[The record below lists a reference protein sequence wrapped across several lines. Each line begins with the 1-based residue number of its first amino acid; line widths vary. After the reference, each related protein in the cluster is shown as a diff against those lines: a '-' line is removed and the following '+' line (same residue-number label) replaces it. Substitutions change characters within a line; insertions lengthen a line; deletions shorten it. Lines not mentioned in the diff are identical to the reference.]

1 MLNQN
6 VTRSKKTWIKVWL
19 YGFAFYNFTKATE
32 AE

>member
-6 VTRSKKTWIKVWL
+6 VTRSEKTLIKVWL